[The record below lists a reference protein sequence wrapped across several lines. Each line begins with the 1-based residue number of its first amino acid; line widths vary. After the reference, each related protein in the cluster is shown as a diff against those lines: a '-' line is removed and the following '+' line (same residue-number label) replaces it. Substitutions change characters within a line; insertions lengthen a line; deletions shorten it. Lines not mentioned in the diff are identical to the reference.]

1 MLLEKINLKNDK
13 VQKSLLLNDD
23 FCSSWLSYKEQYMT
37 ALDLLFG
44 ITKKKKCQ
52 LNSMFMPFMF
62 IFRHSVELMLKEE
75 CDKKNIEIPK
85 NHDLSSIIELLG
97 EYDSLNKEKLSV
109 LNFNTQGDEFRYYD
123 WENWKNNVDSEL
135 LDVYSASAY
144 FSSMQNLDNVIG
156 LGNKKLHN
164 DLTFHLRDILYL
176 GQVRTQYDL
185 CALNLVNCVLDGNK
199 TIDSVFL
206 PIMFCLRH
214 GMELALKSS
223 LLQLVELGETSKENI
238 KKTHSLGKLSHVL
251 DEWLDLV
258 IGKISQQDSLYK
270 ETISKRKLWNSLK
283 EKIQRLDARSLTFRF
298 PDVNVVSFEKDIVIQ
313 ILDLYQQVDSYLTF
327 SIDVLANN
335 CGFAINVTEL
345 DF

>member
-223 LLQLVELGETSKENI
+223 LQQLVELGETSKENI
-238 KKTHSLGKLSHVL
+238 KKIHSLGKLSNVL
-251 DEWLDLV
+251 DKWLDFAIEEL
-258 IGKISQQDSLYK
+258 SQPSLYK

-283 EKIQRLDARSLTFRF
+283 EKVQYLDAKSLTFRF
-298 PDVNVVSFEKDIVIQ
+298 PNVSVASFEKDIVVQ

-327 SIDVLANN
+327 LIDVMGDNG
-335 CGFAINVTEL
+335 CAIDV
-345 DF
+345 

>member
-1 MLLEKINLKNDK
+1 MLLKKFDLKDAE
-13 VQKSLLLNDD
+13 VQKSLFLNND
-23 FCSSWLSYKEQYMT
+23 FYSSWLSYKKQYMT

-44 ITKKKKCQ
+44 ITKEKKCQ

-85 NHDLSSIIELLG
+85 NHALSSIIELLG
-97 EYDSLNKEKLSV
+97 GFDSLNNEKLSV
-109 LNFNTQGDEFRYYD
+109 LNFNTQGDEFRYYV
-123 WENWKNNVDSEL
+123 WENWKNNVDREL
-135 LDVYSASAY
+135 LDVYSASSY

-156 LGNKKLHN
+156 LGDKKLH
-164 DLTFHLRDILYL
+164 DKFIFHLRDILCL

-185 CALNLVNCVLDGNK
+185 CALNLVNCVLEGNT
-199 TIDSVFL
+199 TIDSIFL

-214 GMELALKSS
+214 GIELALKSS
-223 LLQLVELGETSKENI
+223 LLQLVGLGETSKENI
-238 KKTHSLGKLSHVL
+238 KKTHSLGKLSNVL

-258 IGKISQQDSLYK
+258 VAKMAQQSPLYK

-283 EKIQRLDARSLTFRF
+283 EKVQYWDAKSLTFRF
-298 PDVNVVSFEKDIVIQ
+298 PNVCVASFEKDIVVQ

-327 SIDVLANN
+327 CVDVLGDNSECAIDV
-335 CGFAINVTEL
+335 
-345 DF
+345 